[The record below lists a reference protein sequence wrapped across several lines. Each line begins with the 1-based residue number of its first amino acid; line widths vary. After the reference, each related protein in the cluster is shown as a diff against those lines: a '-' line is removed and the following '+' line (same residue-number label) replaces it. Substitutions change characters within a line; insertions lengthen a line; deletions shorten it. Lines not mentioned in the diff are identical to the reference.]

1 MPTDNPPKRGVPQPI
16 RGGPIKFG
24 PYLLDAR
31 IAVGGTAEVY
41 LARPRPE
48 TASAPERNGAN
59 VEKLIVKRLLPHF
72 LSDPDGRT
80 MFEREAQLHAA
91 VTHPNVVKVFESGL
105 SESGEPYLAMEYIDG
120 VDAYRLLRRIHK
132 DGRLCPPHVSV
143 HIIREVLKALASVHG
158 AQDPAGTPL
167 GIIHRDVTPSNLY
180 LSKEGDVKLGD
191 FGIARSTRRATMRNA
206 ASAMLKGKI
215 AYLAPEQVAGEPF
228 DSRADLFSVA
238 TVLAEMLM
246 GRPLFPGAGQLAI
259 LLAIR
264 DCRIEPLRE
273 VKAKLPP
280 GLFEVL
286 ERALA
291 REPQARFQTAEE
303 FGAALDP
310 FDLSPEATH
319 KELAF
324 LVTRA
329 QATQSG
335 DAMKAV
341 RESANAMRAAQRF
354 EPPQEGNKEDDTDAR
369 SLATVSEDGEERPTA
384 RYAGLPSFVVTS
396 DGTRHGPWTFAQL
409 VEALATGEVG
419 RGDQVGYMGRD
430 LVSVEDIED
439 LVRFLPAKSVTTNQ
453 LSGPGAPD
461 FFDDLST
468 TPMLD
473 VLLRI
478 LENHETG
485 VLFAE
490 HTGAGFDEAKRKEL
504 YFLDGKLHHVA
515 SSNASELLGEYLVRR
530 GRIEREELD
539 LALAVLPRYNGRI
552 GDTLIALGLANPLDI
567 VRAIREQGRDRVADL
582 FTWKQ
587 GKVSFYRG
595 HAAPHVE
602 FPLAL
607 DLPALV
613 LAGLEASEPGD
624 APIEAFNDWLDNTLV
639 RGPADRRGLV
649 RGIKWPPVV
658 TGVMAACSGPLTL
671 RDLLQRTSGAG
682 VASAGDV
689 LRVLRVLLA
698 GKLLAWKGP

>member
-1 MPTDNPPKRGVPQPI
+1 VPTDDPPKRGVPQPI

-48 TASAPERNGAN
+48 TKGN
-59 VEKLIVKRLLPHF
+59 VERLIVKRLLPHF

-80 MFEREAQLHAA
+80 MFEREALLHAA

-105 SESGEPYLAMEYIDG
+105 SESGEPYLAMEYVDG

-143 HIIREVLKALASVHG
+143 HIIREVLKALGSVHG
-158 AQDPAGTPL
+158 ARDPAGDPM

-180 LSKEGDVKLGD
+180 LSKDGDVKLGD

-228 DSRADLFSVA
+228 DARADLFSVA
-238 TVLAEMLM
+238 AVLAEMLI
-246 GRPLFPGAGQLAI
+246 GKPLFPGAGQLAI

-273 VKAKLPP
+273 VKDKLPA
-280 GLFEVL
+280 GLFDVL

-291 REPQARFQTAEE
+291 REANGRFQTAAA
-303 FGAALDP
+303 FGDALAP
-310 FDLSPEATH
+310 FDPHPDATH
-319 KELAF
+319 RELAF

-329 QATQSG
+329 QATQSSDG
-335 DAMKAV
+335 MKAV
-341 RESANAMRAAQRF
+341 RESASAMRAARV
-354 EPPQEGNKEDDTDAR
+354 ERRPEESSDAG
-369 SLATVSEDGEERPTA
+369 SLAGLVASDEEPTTA

-430 LVSVEDIED
+430 LKAVEEIDD
-439 LVRFLPAKSVTTNQ
+439 LVRFLQPQSVTTHQ
-453 LSGPGAPD
+453 LSGPAAPD
-461 FFDDLST
+461 FLDDLAT

-473 VLLRI
+473 VLLRV

-490 HTGAGFDEAKRKEL
+490 RTAAGADEAGRKEL

-515 SSNASELLGEYLVRR
+515 SSNASELLGEYLVRH
-530 GRIEREELD
+530 GRIERGELD

-567 VRAIREQGRDRVADL
+567 VRAIREQGRDRVADI

-595 HAAPHVE
+595 QAAPHVE

-607 DLPALV
+607 DLPALI

-624 APIEAFNDWLDNTLV
+624 APIEAFRDWLDNTLV

-649 RGIKWPPVV
+649 RGIKWPPAV

-671 RDLLQRTSGAG
+671 RELLQRTSGGGA
-682 VASAGDV
+682 ASPGTTAGDV

>member
-1 MPTDNPPKRGVPQPI
+1 
-16 RGGPIKFG
+16 
-24 PYLLDAR
+24 
-31 IAVGGTAEVY
+31 
-41 LARPRPE
+41 
-48 TASAPERNGAN
+48 
-59 VEKLIVKRLLPHF
+59 
-72 LSDPDGRT
+72 
-80 MFEREAQLHAA
+80 MFEREALLHAA
-91 VTHPNVVKVFESGL
+91 VTHPNVVKVFESGT

-158 AQDPAGTPL
+158 ARDPSGDPM

-180 LSKEGDVKLGD
+180 LSKDGDVKLGD
-191 FGIARSTRRATMRNA
+191 FGIARSTRRSTMRNA

-228 DSRADLFSVA
+228 DARADLFSVA
-238 TVLAEMLM
+238 AVLAEMLI
-246 GRPLFPGAGQLAI
+246 GKPLFPGAGQLAI

-273 VKAKLPP
+273 VKDKLPA
-280 GLFEVL
+280 GLFDVL

-291 REPQARFQTAEE
+291 REANGRFQTAAT
-303 FGAALDP
+303 FGEALAP
-310 FDLSPEATH
+310 FDPHPDVTH

-341 RESANAMRAAQRF
+341 RESASAMRAARV
-354 EPPQEGNKEDDTDAR
+354 EPPPAQRHETRQNDAAPPG
-369 SLATVSEDGEERPTA
+369 LAPSGEEPTTA

-430 LVSVEDIED
+430 LKAVEEIED
-439 LVRFLPAKSVTTNQ
+439 LVRFLQPQSVTTNQ

-461 FFDDLST
+461 FIDDLAA

-473 VLLRI
+473 VLLRV

-490 HTGAGFDEAKRKEL
+490 RTAAGIDEASRKEL

-567 VRAIREQGRDRVADL
+567 VRAIREQGRDRVADI

-595 HAAPHVE
+595 QAAPHVE

-607 DLPALV
+607 DLPALI

-624 APIEAFNDWLDNTLV
+624 APLDAFRGWLDNTLL

-658 TGVMAACSGPLTL
+658 TGVMAVCSGPLTL
-671 RDLLQRTSGAG
+671 RELLQKTSGGGATTAG
-682 VASAGDV
+682 ATSAGDV

-698 GKLLAWKGP
+698 GKLLAWKEP

>member
-1 MPTDNPPKRGVPQPI
+1 
-16 RGGPIKFG
+16 
-24 PYLLDAR
+24 
-31 IAVGGTAEVY
+31 
-41 LARPRPE
+41 
-48 TASAPERNGAN
+48 S
-59 VEKLIVKRLLPHF
+59 
-72 LSDPDGRT
+72 
-80 MFEREAQLHAA
+80 
-91 VTHPNVVKVFESGL
+91 
-105 SESGEPYLAMEYIDG
+105 
-120 VDAYRLLRRIHK
+120 K
-132 DGRLCPPHVSV
+132 D
-143 HIIREVLKALASVHG
+143 
-158 AQDPAGTPL
+158 
-167 GIIHRDVTPSNLY
+167 
-180 LSKEGDVKLGD
+180 GDVKLGD

-238 TVLAEMLM
+238 TVLAEMLL
-246 GRPLFPGAGQLAI
+246 GKPLFPGAGQLAI

-264 DCRIEPLRE
+264 DCRIEPLRD
-273 VKAKLPP
+273 VKDKLPP
-280 GLFEVL
+280 GLFPVL

-291 REPQARFQTAEE
+291 REPQARFQTADE
-303 FGAALDP
+303 FGAALAP
-310 FDLSPEATH
+310 FDLTSEATH

-324 LVTRA
+324 LVSRA

-341 RESANAMRAAQRF
+341 RDSANAMRAAARV
-354 EPPQEGNKEDDTDAR
+354 EPPPEDNTDGR
-369 SLATVSEDGEERPTA
+369 SLSTVAEDGIEPTTA
-384 RYAGLPSFVVTS
+384 RYAGLPSFVVTA

-461 FFDDLST
+461 FFDDLAII
-468 TPMLD
+468 PMLD

-478 LENHETG
+478 LEHHETG

-490 HTGAGFDEAKRKEL
+490 RTAAGFDEASRKEL

-607 DLPALV
+607 DLPALI

-624 APIEAFNDWLDNTLV
+624 VPIEAFKDWLDNTLV

-671 RDLLQRTSGAG
+671 RDLLQKTSGAG
-682 VASAGDV
+682 MTSAGDV